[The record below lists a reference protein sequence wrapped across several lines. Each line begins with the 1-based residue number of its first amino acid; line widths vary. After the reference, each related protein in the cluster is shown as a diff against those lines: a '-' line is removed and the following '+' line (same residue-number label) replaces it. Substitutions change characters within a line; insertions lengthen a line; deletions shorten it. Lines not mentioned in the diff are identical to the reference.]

1 MENSSQPETVQQVQ
15 VPVEIPVPTST
26 TLPKKRLRTPLLVGG
41 GLLAGICLCAAL
53 CAIVFGSSLLGV
65 AAQKGDVAKVI
76 DASMQAMSKKNANQ
90 AYSLFSKRAQK
101 QVPIS
106 KVEEMLQGANFAIY
120 DGYLNIEVA
129 SLTIGP
135 QFNTNP
141 DVPQG
146 TVAKVAGT
154 VSYEGGYKGQFQAIL
169 QQEGGEWKIDG
180 INVTVSPQKFE
191 DYLKKSK

>member
-1 MENSSQPETVQQVQ
+1 M
-15 VPVEIPVPTST
+15 
-26 TLPKKRLRTPLLVGG
+26 
-41 GLLAGICLCAAL
+41 GICLCATL
-53 CAIVFGSSLLGV
+53 CALVFGSSLLGV
-65 AAQKGDVAKVI
+65 ATQKDAVAKVI

-90 AYSLFSKRAQK
+90 AYALFSKRTQR

-106 KVEEMLQGANFAIY
+106 KVEEALQGANFAVY
-120 DGYLNIEVA
+120 DGYLKIEIT

-135 QFNTNP
+135 QVNTNP

-154 VSYEGGYKGQFQAIL
+154 VTYEGGYKGQFQAIL
-169 QQEGGEWKIDG
+169 EQEDSEWKVDG
-180 INVTVSPQKFE
+180 LNVTAPPQKFE